1 MHVNQGM
8 LIDVHAPHLS
18 LAHKFIFSCAP
29 VSLDK
34 GHERDYF
41 LACLKSLVSVGKR
54 ALPVEPTW
62 LTSTSPRHPEDA
74 ENLSRDL
81 SLYAWLSFKFP
92 EVFYQGEQVPELR
105 SCVSRYIEQAL
116 LTQAGF
122 GDTSKELL
130 YGYR

>member
-1 MHVNQGM
+1 
-8 LIDVHAPHLS
+8 
-18 LAHKFIFSCAP
+18 

-34 GHERDYF
+34 AHERDYF
-41 LACLKSLVSVGKR
+41 LSCLHSFAAARRR
-54 ALPVEPTW
+54 ALPAAPPW
-62 LTSTSPRHPEDA
+62 LSAESPRHLEEA

-92 EVFYQGEQVPELR
+92 QVFHQGEDVPELR
-105 SCVSRYIEQAL
+105 ARISRYIERAL